1 MQRKLAI
8 VAGLVL
14 MVAVW
19 AAPAAAD
26 PGRGAQILC
35 YLWANNASPSI
46 GVPYTPSTTYSYNT
60 FGRAT
65 VNSVTKTSTGTYTA
79 KCSLVGGGAFTFSAA
94 TADAEVGSTAV
105 ESVESVES
113 MAGEAAVSIGEPDT
127 SGSWGPGGHVQVT
140 AYGSEDADHCKVS
153 NWTTGGAHFTAIVR
167 CYNHAGG
174 LADNRFDLLFI
185 W

>member
-79 KCSLVGGGAFTFSAA
+79 KCSLVGGGAFTFSGRRFMSRMRR
-94 TADAEVGSTAV
+94 TASSLRAS
-105 ESVESVES
+105 
-113 MAGEAAVSIGEPDT
+113 
-127 SGSWGPGGHVQVT
+127 
-140 AYGSEDADHCKVS
+140 
-153 NWTTGGAHFTAIVR
+153 AIR
-167 CYNHAGG
+167 
-174 LADNRFDLLFI
+174 
-185 W
+185 